1 MVLQQLDVIDDED
14 LAVLK
19 NWELLAFNQDD
30 TWGAPA
36 LPYKWGINAAWT
48 WNQTHPAEFYTGG
61 SKRGIHVFILNTLDK
76 TVTKT
81 ADFGDIPGLKNN
93 GKYEVRDMWT
103 HKKIGTFDK
112 KVDIK
117 LKAHDTAALLITEV
131 GGKHPFPQPGKLP
144 KPDIYKKKPKR
155 WLDPAQV

>member
-1 MVLQQLDVIDDED
+1 M
-14 LAVLK
+14 LK

-36 LPYKWGINAAWT
+36 LPYKWGINPAWT

-76 TVTKT
+76 TATKT
-81 ADFGDIPGLKNN
+81 ADFGDIPGLKKD

-103 HKKIGTFDK
+103 HKKIGTFDR